1 MNENGL
7 QNCFM
12 ENPLVSVIIPIYNG
26 SQWLNECIQSVL
38 NQSYQ
43 NIEVICINDGSTDSS
58 RDIIAYYLDV
68 DRRVA
73 LIEQENSGSSSAR
86 NKGINYAKGEWLL
99 FLDADDCLSDHA
111 IEELLYCTRE
121 NKADY
126 VIGRYSKKQDELGNG
141 TGKCTELS
149 ANKLRTV
156 LLDWKQ
162 YNRQLPSSAQFPTE
176 CSLAYIWGRLIRRNI
191 LGTTIRFNKQI
202 VLGEDVLFNYDIL
215 SINPKVC
222 LLDKTIYY
230 YRQNSRSV
238 TSNFHARRKANTE
251 ILSKELYKRVSSSG
265 DRELM
270 QAARQFIFGRVV
282 HCYMAYFSQ
291 IDPIKRKQ
299 EQKELLSVPCINESV
314 CCGRVKNL
322 IIPQSKRLKL
332 SILLLQISTAFNRSK

>member
-149 ANKLRTV
+149 ANK
-156 LLDWKQ
+156 
-162 YNRQLPSSAQFPTE
+162 
-176 CSLAYIWGRLIRRNI
+176 
-191 LGTTIRFNKQI
+191 
-202 VLGEDVLFNYDIL
+202 
-215 SINPKVC
+215 
-222 LLDKTIYY
+222 
-230 YRQNSRSV
+230 
-238 TSNFHARRKANTE
+238 
-251 ILSKELYKRVSSSG
+251 VS
-265 DRELM
+265 DE
-270 QAARQFIFGRVV
+270 
-282 HCYMAYFSQ
+282 
-291 IDPIKRKQ
+291 
-299 EQKELLSVPCINESV
+299 
-314 CCGRVKNL
+314 
-322 IIPQSKRLKL
+322 
-332 SILLLQISTAFNRSK
+332 